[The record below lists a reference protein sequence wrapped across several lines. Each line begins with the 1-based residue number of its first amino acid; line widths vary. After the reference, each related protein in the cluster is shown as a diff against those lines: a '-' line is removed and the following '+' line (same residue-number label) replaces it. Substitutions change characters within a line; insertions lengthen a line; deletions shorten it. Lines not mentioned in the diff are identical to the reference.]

1 MILSLNTPVSQ
12 VYMIGPV
19 YASRLK
25 KLGIETIEDLLN
37 HYPSRYEDYRQI
49 SKISLVQPGETITIV
64 GKIIEIKNVFT
75 KNHKRIQRA
84 VVSDETGEME
94 VIWYNQTFLTNVI
107 KKDLIISIS
116 GKADWFGHK
125 VVMNSPDYE
134 IINQPFNHSA
144 IGPFNSVHTG
154 RHTGRLVPIYP
165 ETYGVSSKWIRSR
178 IYSLFKQFKGK
189 IPEYL
194 PDEIINENGLVN
206 ISDAVYNIHFPNNLE
221 SAESAR
227 KRLAFDEFFL
237 IQLSS
242 QLRKKEWK
250 KESVK
255 FKVQSSKFQKEIQDF
270 ISKLPFTLTTSQE
283 VAIREIFNDL
293 SKNQPMNRM
302 LEGDVGSGKTVV
314 AAIAMYLTYLN
325 GFQSVLMA
333 PTGILAE
340 QHFKTIN
347 NLLSPLGVHVSLVTS
362 SSKSKVLGS
371 KSENNHIF
379 IGTQALLNDKLKMK
393 KLGLVVIDE
402 QQRFGVEQRAILKD
416 KGKSPHLLTMTAT
429 PIPRTVALTIYGE
442 LDLSVLSD
450 MPKGRKEIK
459 TWVVPEEK
467 RAGAYRWIED
477 RVIKEKEQ
485 IFIICPLVEESES
498 ETMAAVKAVKVEYD
512 RLKNEIFPTLSLG
525 LLHGR
530 MKTKEKNEVLDQFRS
545 GKTTILVATPVV
557 EVGIDI
563 PNATV
568 MMIEGAERFGLAGL
582 HQLRGRVG
590 RGDKQSYCLLFTQK
604 SQPEIVNRLKY
615 LEKIHDGPTL
625 AEADLKL
632 RGPGEVYGVRQHG
645 VPNLKIASYA
655 DTENIMKSKSS
666 ALKFV
671 NGTFELPQFPLLHE
685 KLNSL
690 TIKNISRD

>member
-1 MILSLNTPVSQ
+1 
-12 VYMIGPV
+12 
-19 YASRLK
+19 
-25 KLGIETIEDLLN
+25 
-37 HYPSRYEDYRQI
+37 
-49 SKISLVQPGETITIV
+49 
-64 GKIIEIKNVFT
+64 
-75 KNHKRIQRA
+75 
-84 VVSDETGEME
+84 
-94 VIWYNQTFLTNVI
+94 
-107 KKDLIISIS
+107 
-116 GKADWFGHK
+116 
-125 VVMNSPDYE
+125 
-134 IINQPFNHSA
+134 
-144 IGPFNSVHTG
+144 
-154 RHTGRLVPIYP
+154 
-165 ETYGVSSKWIRSR
+165 
-178 IYSLFKQFKGK
+178 
-189 IPEYL
+189 
-194 PDEIINENGLVN
+194 
-206 ISDAVYNIHFPNNLE
+206 
-221 SAESAR
+221 
-227 KRLAFDEFFL
+227 
-237 IQLSS
+237 
-242 QLRKKEWK
+242 
-250 KESVK
+250 
-255 FKVQSSKFQKEIQDF
+255 
-270 ISKLPFTLTTSQE
+270 
-283 VAIREIFNDL
+283 
-293 SKNQPMNRM
+293 
-302 LEGDVGSGKTVV
+302 
-314 AAIAMYLTYLN
+314 
-325 GFQSVLMA
+325 
-333 PTGILAE
+333 
-340 QHFKTIN
+340 
-347 NLLSPLGVHVSLVTS
+347 
-362 SSKSKVLGS
+362 
-371 KSENNHIF
+371 
-379 IGTQALLNDKLKMK
+379 
-393 KLGLVVIDE
+393 
-402 QQRFGVEQRAILKD
+402 
-416 KGKSPHLLTMTAT
+416 MTAT